1 MDTPEP
7 VLRSEIST
15 IVCAANWP
23 LFAEDD
29 SRPMGRWKVSWTE
42 QEVEKLKL
50 LAGTMPL
57 SLIAKELDRTTGAVL
72 TKATAEK
79 LTIIVHT
86 RSGRA

>member
-1 MDTPEP
+1 
-7 VLRSEIST
+7 
-15 IVCAANWP
+15 
-23 LFAEDD
+23 
-29 SRPMGRWKVSWTE
+29 MGRWKVSWTE

-72 TKATAEK
+72 AKATAEK

-86 RSGRA
+86 RSRRA